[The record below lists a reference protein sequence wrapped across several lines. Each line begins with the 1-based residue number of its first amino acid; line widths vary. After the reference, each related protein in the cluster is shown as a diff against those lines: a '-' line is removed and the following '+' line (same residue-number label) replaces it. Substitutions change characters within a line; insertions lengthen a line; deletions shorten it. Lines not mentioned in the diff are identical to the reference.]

1 MFYNYRFLIFA
12 FFFVF
17 QINAQT
23 PATPYNLL
31 TSNVTAASVDLSWD
45 ATTDPVNAITYNVY
59 IDDIFLINTSSTS
72 YQALGLSADTMYVFT
87 VKAEDASNNES
98 LVSNEVAVIT
108 LISYCTS
115 NSNVFNEEWISNVQ
129 LNTIDNDSDN
139 LAFSDFTSVSTL
151 LNKGTQYTISV
162 TPTWPST
169 IWNEGYSVWI
179 DYNKDGDF
187 EDTDEQVWTQG
198 ATKNTPV
205 TGSFTI
211 PMSSISGETRMRV
224 SMKYNA
230 IPASCEN
237 FTYGEVE
244 DYTVNLVGSNDLIYT
259 NGTWTP
265 NAPSSSAIT
274 NNVLV
279 LDGNYNIN
287 SDVIVNN
294 IEVSENATMTVLK
307 NGSLTVEGN
316 LTSNGNVTLE
326 SDSNEYAS
334 LIVDG
339 YVVGEVIYKRHA
351 NASSGGKDL
360 IAAPVLGQQFND
372 FQTANSNIVSNGDGT
387 LFLFG
392 PFEKPTN
399 AYITY
404 ANTET
409 AKLTASK
416 GYRTASTDNDTFT
429 FTGLVTTKDV
439 SAPVFISGPTTPEW
453 NLIGN
458 PYPSY
463 ISLKEFLSL
472 NNSKFNTERAGV
484 YGYDGDASNGW
495 TIWNQAYVDAN
506 PDAKITPGQGFLVGT
521 NTDGINFEFTPS
533 MRVIGNSDD
542 FIAGR
547 QQVTSISHLQ
557 VMLSNPSNFYK
568 TDFYVTDNATLGQD
582 PNYDSEIFGTSPSFA
597 LYSHLVEDNSGKAI
611 GVQSIGNTRLSD
623 VVIPLGVNIENGEQA
638 TFSVSETTLSGDV
651 NVYLEDRESNTFTL
665 LNDLDYTFTSDVVL
679 DGTGRFYL
687 RFSEEST
694 LNISDNKLSNIK
706 IYNVNA
712 SKTIV
717 VKGELDTSSKL
728 SIYDI
733 QGRLIKVEMLST
745 NNSLNVIEASYL
757 STGIYVVKLNNGLQ
771 EKVQKIIL
779 HD

>member
-1 MFYNYRFLIFA
+1 MFYNYRYLIFA
-12 FFFVF
+12 FLFVI
-17 QINAQT
+17 QINAQAPST
-23 PATPYNLL
+23 PFNLL
-31 TSNVTAASVDLSWD
+31 SSHTTATSVDLLWD
-45 ATTDPVNAITYNVY
+45 ATTDPVSAITYNVY
-59 IDDIFLINTSSTS
+59 KDGIFLINTSSTS
-72 YQALGLSADTMYVFT
+72 YQAVGLSADTMYVFT
-87 VKAEDASNNES
+87 VKAEDASGNES
-98 LVSNEVAVIT
+98 LASNEVAIVT
-108 LISYCTS
+108 LINYCTS
-115 NSNVFNEEWISNVQ
+115 NSNVFNEEWIGNVQ
-129 LNTIDNDSDN
+129 LNTIDNNSDN
-139 LAFSDFTSVSTL
+139 LAYSDFTSVSTL
-151 LNKGTQYTISV
+151 LSKGTQYTISI
-162 TPTWPST
+162 TPVWPST
-169 IWNEGYSVWI
+169 VWNEGYSVWI

-205 TGSFTI
+205 MGSFTI
-211 PMSSISGETRMRV
+211 PASSISGETRMRV

-265 NAPSSSAIT
+265 NAPSSSAST
-274 NNVLV
+274 NDVLI
-279 LDGNYNIN
+279 LDGNYDID
-287 SDVIVNN
+287 SDVVVNN
-294 IEVSENATMTVLK
+294 IEVSENATITVLK
-307 NGSLTVEGN
+307 NGSLTVDGN
-316 LTSNGNVTLE
+316 LISNGNVTLE
-326 SDSNEYAS
+326 SDSNEYSS
-334 LIVDG
+334 LIVEG
-339 YVVGEVIYKRHA
+339 YVVGDVVYKRHA

-387 LFLFG
+387 LYLFG

-506 PDAKITPGQGFLVGT
+506 PNAKIAPGQGFLVGT
-521 NTDGINFEFTPS
+521 NTDGINFEFTPL
-533 MRVIGNSDD
+533 MRVLGNTDD

-547 QQVTSISHLQ
+547 QLVTSISHLQ
-557 VMLSNPSNFYK
+557 VMLSNTSNFYK
-568 TDFYVTDNATLGQD
+568 TDFYITDNATLGQD

-623 VVIPLGVNIENGEQA
+623 VVIPLGVNIESGEQV
-638 TFSVSETTLSGDV
+638 TFSISETTLSGDV
-651 NVYLEDRESNTFTL
+651 NVYLEDRISNTFTA
-665 LNDLDYTFTSDVVL
+665 LNNLDYTFTSDVEL
-679 DGTGRFYL
+679 NGTGRFYL
-687 RFSEEST
+687 RFAEEST
-694 LNISDNKLSNIK
+694 LDINNNELSNIK
-706 IYNVNA
+706 IYNANA

-717 VKGELDTSSKL
+717 VKGELSTNSRL
-728 SIYDI
+728 SIYDV
-733 QGRLIKVEMLST
+733 QGRLIKVEILET
-745 NNSLNVIEASYL
+745 NLRSQSINASYL
-757 STGIYVVKLNNGLQ
+757 STGIYVVKLNNDLQ
-771 EKVQKIIL
+771 EKVQKIIIK
-779 HD
+779 

>member
-1 MFYNYRFLIFA
+1 MFYNYRYLIFA
-12 FFFVF
+12 FLFVI
-17 QINAQT
+17 QINAQAPST
-23 PATPYNLL
+23 PFNLL
-31 TSNVTAASVDLSWD
+31 SSHTTATSVDLLWD
-45 ATTDPVNAITYNVY
+45 ATTDPVSAITYNVY
-59 IDDIFLINTSSTS
+59 KDGIFLINTSSTS
-72 YQALGLSADTMYVFT
+72 YQAVGLSADTIYVFT
-87 VKAEDASNNES
+87 VKAEDASGNES
-98 LVSNEVAVIT
+98 LASNEVAIVT

-115 NSNVFNEEWISNVQ
+115 NSNVFNEEWIGNVQ
-129 LNTIDNDSDN
+129 LNTIDNNSDN
-139 LAFSDFTSVSTL
+139 LAYSDFTSVSTL
-151 LNKGTQYTISV
+151 LSKGTQYTISI
-162 TPTWPST
+162 TPVWPST
-169 IWNEGYSVWI
+169 VWNEGYSVWI

-205 TGSFTI
+205 MGSFTI
-211 PMSSISGETRMRV
+211 PASSISGETRMRV

-259 NGTWTP
+259 NGIWTP
-265 NAPSSSAIT
+265 NAPSSSAST
-274 NNVLV
+274 NDVLI
-279 LDGNYNIN
+279 LDGNYDID
-287 SDVIVNN
+287 SDVVVNN
-294 IEVSENATMTVLK
+294 IEVSENATITVLK
-307 NGSLTVEGN
+307 NGSLTVDGN
-316 LTSNGNVTLE
+316 LISNGNVTLE
-326 SDSNEYAS
+326 SDSNEYSS
-334 LIVDG
+334 LIVEG
-339 YVVGEVIYKRHA
+339 YVVGDVVYKRHA

-387 LFLFG
+387 LYLFG

-399 AYITY
+399 AYVTY

-506 PDAKITPGQGFLVGT
+506 PDAKIAPGQGFLVGT

-533 MRVIGNSDD
+533 MRVLGNTDD

-547 QQVTSISHLQ
+547 QLVTSISHLQ
-557 VMLSNPSNFYK
+557 VMLSNTSNFYK
-568 TDFYVTDNATLGQD
+568 TDFYITDNATLGQD

-623 VVIPLGVNIENGEQA
+623 VVIPLGVNIESGEQV
-638 TFSVSETTLSGDV
+638 TFSISETTLSGDV
-651 NVYLEDRESNTFTL
+651 NVYLEDRISNTFTA
-665 LNDLDYTFTSDVVL
+665 LNNLDYTFTSDVEL
-679 DGTGRFYL
+679 NGTGRFYL
-687 RFSEEST
+687 RFAEEST
-694 LNISDNKLSNIK
+694 LDINNNELSNIK
-706 IYNVNA
+706 IYNANA

-717 VKGELDTSSKL
+717 VKGELSTNSRL
-728 SIYDI
+728 SIYDV
-733 QGRLIKVEMLST
+733 QGRLIKVEMLET
-745 NNSLNVIEASYL
+745 NLRSQSINASYL
-757 STGIYVVKLNNGLQ
+757 STGIYVVKLNNDLQ
-771 EKVQKIIL
+771 EKVQKIIIK
-779 HD
+779 

>member
-1 MFYNYRFLIFA
+1 MFYNYRYLIFA
-12 FFFVF
+12 FLFVI
-17 QINAQT
+17 QINAQAPST
-23 PATPYNLL
+23 PFNLL
-31 TSNVTAASVDLSWD
+31 STHTTATSVDLLWD
-45 ATTDPVNAITYNVY
+45 ATTDPVSAITYNVY
-59 IDDIFLINTSSTS
+59 KDGIFLINTSSTS
-72 YQALGLSADTMYVFT
+72 YQAVGLSADTMYVFT
-87 VKAEDASNNES
+87 VKAEDASGNES
-98 LVSNEVAVIT
+98 LASNEVAIVT

-115 NSNVFNEEWISNVQ
+115 NSNVFNEEWIGNIQ
-129 LNTIDNDSDN
+129 LNTIDNNSDN
-139 LAFSDFTSVSTL
+139 LAYSDFTSVSTL
-151 LNKGTQYTISV
+151 LSKGMQYTISI
-162 TPTWPST
+162 TPVWPST
-169 IWNEGYSVWI
+169 VWNEGYSVWI

-205 TGSFTI
+205 SGSFTI
-211 PMSSISGETRMRV
+211 PTSSISGETRMRV

-265 NAPSSSAIT
+265 NAPSSSAST
-274 NNVLV
+274 NDILI
-279 LDGNYNIN
+279 LDGNYDID
-287 SDVIVNN
+287 SDVVVNN
-294 IEVSENATMTVLK
+294 IEVSENATITVLK
-307 NGSLTVEGN
+307 NGSLTVDGN
-316 LTSNGNVTLE
+316 LISNGNVTLE
-326 SDSNEYAS
+326 SDSNEYSS
-334 LIVDG
+334 LIVEG
-339 YVVGEVIYKRHA
+339 YVVGDVVYKRHA

-506 PDAKITPGQGFLVGT
+506 PDAKIAPGQGFLVGT

-533 MRVIGNSDD
+533 MRILGNTDD

-547 QQVTSISHLQ
+547 QLVTSISHLQ
-557 VMLSNPSNFYK
+557 VMLSNTSNFYK
-568 TDFYVTDNATLGQD
+568 TDFYITDNATLGQD

-623 VVIPLGVNIENGEQA
+623 VVIPLGVNIESGEQV
-638 TFSVSETTLSGDV
+638 TFSISETTLSGDV
-651 NVYLEDRESNTFTL
+651 NVYLEDRISNTFTA
-665 LNDLDYTFTSDVVL
+665 LNNLDYTFTSDVEL
-679 DGTGRFYL
+679 NGTGRFYL
-687 RFSEEST
+687 RFAEEST
-694 LNISDNKLSNIK
+694 LDISNNELSNIK
-706 IYNVNA
+706 IYNANA

-717 VKGELDTSSKL
+717 VKGELITNSRL
-728 SIYDI
+728 SIYDV
-733 QGRLIKVEMLST
+733 QGRLIKVEMLET
-745 NNSLNVIEASYL
+745 NLRSQSINASYL
-757 STGIYVVKLNNGLQ
+757 STGIYVVKLNNDLQ
-771 EKVQKIIL
+771 EKVQKIIIK
-779 HD
+779 

>member
-1 MFYNYRFLIFA
+1 MFYNYRYLIFA
-12 FFFVF
+12 FLFVI
-17 QINAQT
+17 QINAQAPST
-23 PATPYNLL
+23 PFNLL
-31 TSNVTAASVDLSWD
+31 SSHTTATSVDLLWD
-45 ATTDPVNAITYNVY
+45 ATTDPVSAITYNVY
-59 IDDIFLINTSSTS
+59 KDGIFLINTSSTS
-72 YQALGLSADTMYVFT
+72 YQAVGLSPDTMYVFT
-87 VKAEDASNNES
+87 VKAEDASGNES
-98 LVSNEVAVIT
+98 LASNEVAIVT

-115 NSNVFNEEWISNVQ
+115 NSNVFNEEWIGNVQ
-129 LNTIDNDSDN
+129 LNTIDNNSDN
-139 LAFSDFTSVSTL
+139 LAYSDFTSVSTL
-151 LNKGTQYTISV
+151 LSKGTQYTISI
-162 TPTWPST
+162 TPVWPST
-169 IWNEGYSVWI
+169 VWNEGYSVWI

-205 TGSFTI
+205 MGSFTI
-211 PMSSISGETRMRV
+211 PASSISGETRMRV

-274 NNVLV
+274 NDVLI
-279 LDGNYNIN
+279 LDGNYDID
-287 SDVIVNN
+287 SDVVVNN
-294 IEVSENATMTVLK
+294 IEVSENATITVLK

-316 LTSNGNVTLE
+316 LISNGNVTLE
-326 SDSNEYAS
+326 SDSNEYSS
-334 LIVDG
+334 LIVEG
-339 YVVGEVIYKRHA
+339 YVVGDVVYKRHA

-387 LFLFG
+387 LYLFG

-506 PDAKITPGQGFLVGT
+506 PDAKIAPGQGFLVGT
-521 NTDGINFEFTPS
+521 NTDGINFEFTPL
-533 MRVIGNSDD
+533 MRVLGNTDD

-547 QQVTSISHLQ
+547 QLVTSISHLQ
-557 VMLSNPSNFYK
+557 VMLSNTSNFYK
-568 TDFYVTDNATLGQD
+568 TDFYITDNATLGQD
-582 PNYDSEIFGTSPSFA
+582 PNYDSEVFGTSPSFA

-623 VVIPLGVNIENGEQA
+623 VVIPLGVNIESGEQV
-638 TFSVSETTLSGDV
+638 TFSISETTLSGDV
-651 NVYLEDRESNTFTL
+651 NVYLEDRISNTFTA
-665 LNDLDYTFTSDVVL
+665 LNNLDYTFTSDVEL
-679 DGTGRFYL
+679 NGTGRFYL
-687 RFSEEST
+687 RFAEEST
-694 LNISDNKLSNIK
+694 LDINNNELSNIK
-706 IYNVNA
+706 IYNANA

-717 VKGELDTSSKL
+717 VKGEL
-728 SIYDI
+728 
-733 QGRLIKVEMLST
+733 ST
-745 NNSLNVIEASYL
+745 NSR
-757 STGIYVVKLNNGLQ
+757 
-771 EKVQKIIL
+771 
-779 HD
+779 

>member
-1 MFYNYRFLIFA
+1 MFYNYRYLIFA
-12 FFFVF
+12 FLFVI
-17 QINAQT
+17 QINAQAPST
-23 PATPYNLL
+23 PFNLL
-31 TSNVTAASVDLSWD
+31 SSHTTATSVDLLWD
-45 ATTDPVNAITYNVY
+45 ATTDPVSAITYNVY
-59 IDDIFLINTSSTS
+59 KDGIFLINTSSTS
-72 YQALGLSADTMYVFT
+72 YQAVGLSADTMYVFT
-87 VKAEDASNNES
+87 VKAEDASGNES
-98 LVSNEVAVIT
+98 LASNEVAIVT
-108 LISYCTS
+108 LINYCTS
-115 NSNVFNEEWISNVQ
+115 NSNVFNEEWIGNVQ
-129 LNTIDNDSDN
+129 LNTIDNNSDN
-139 LAFSDFTSVSTL
+139 LAYSDFTSVSTL
-151 LNKGTQYTISV
+151 LSKGTQYTISI
-162 TPTWPST
+162 TPVWPST
-169 IWNEGYSVWI
+169 VWNEGYSVWI

-205 TGSFTI
+205 MGSFTI
-211 PMSSISGETRMRV
+211 PASSISGETRMRV

-265 NAPSSSAIT
+265 NAPSSSAST
-274 NNVLV
+274 NDVLI
-279 LDGNYNIN
+279 LDGNYDID
-287 SDVIVNN
+287 SDVVVNN
-294 IEVSENATMTVLK
+294 IEVSENATITVLK
-307 NGSLTVEGN
+307 NGSLTVDGN
-316 LTSNGNVTLE
+316 LISNGNVTLE
-326 SDSNEYAS
+326 SDSNEYSS
-334 LIVDG
+334 LIVEG
-339 YVVGEVIYKRHA
+339 YVVGDVVYKRHA

-372 FQTANSNIVSNGDGT
+372 FQMANSNIVSNGDGT
-387 LFLFG
+387 LYLFG

-506 PDAKITPGQGFLVGT
+506 PDAKIAPGQGFLVGT
-521 NTDGINFEFTPS
+521 NTDGINFEFTPL
-533 MRVIGNSDD
+533 MRVLGNTDD

-547 QQVTSISHLQ
+547 QLVTSISHLQ
-557 VMLSNPSNFYK
+557 VMLSNTSNFYK
-568 TDFYVTDNATLGQD
+568 TDFYITDNATLGQD

-623 VVIPLGVNIENGEQA
+623 VVIPLGVNIESGEQV
-638 TFSVSETTLSGDV
+638 TFSISETTLSGDV
-651 NVYLEDRESNTFTL
+651 NVYLEDRISNTFTA
-665 LNDLDYTFTSDVVL
+665 LNNLDYTFTSDVEL
-679 DGTGRFYL
+679 NGTGRFYL
-687 RFSEEST
+687 RFAEEST
-694 LNISDNKLSNIK
+694 LDINNNELSNIK
-706 IYNVNA
+706 IYNANA
-712 SKTIV
+712 SKTII
-717 VKGELDTSSKL
+717 VKGELSTNSRL
-728 SIYDI
+728 SIYDV
-733 QGRLIKVEMLST
+733 QGRLIKVEILET
-745 NNSLNVIEASYL
+745 NLRSQSINASYL
-757 STGIYVVKLNNGLQ
+757 STGIYVVKLNNDLQ
-771 EKVQKIIL
+771 EKVQKIIIK
-779 HD
+779 

>member
-1 MFYNYRFLIFA
+1 MFYNYRYLIFA
-12 FFFVF
+12 FLFVI
-17 QINAQT
+17 QINAQAPST
-23 PATPYNLL
+23 PFNLL
-31 TSNVTAASVDLSWD
+31 SSHTTATSVDLLWD
-45 ATTDPVNAITYNVY
+45 ATTDPVSAITYNVY
-59 IDDIFLINTSSTS
+59 KDGIFLINTSSTS
-72 YQALGLSADTMYVFT
+72 YQAVGLSADTMYVFT
-87 VKAEDASNNES
+87 VKAEDASGNES
-98 LVSNEVAVIT
+98 LASNEVAIVT
-108 LISYCTS
+108 LINYCTS
-115 NSNVFNEEWISNVQ
+115 NSNVFNEEWIGNVQ
-129 LNTIDNDSDN
+129 LNTIDNNSDN
-139 LAFSDFTSVSTL
+139 LAYSDFTSVSTL
-151 LNKGTQYTISV
+151 LSKGTQYTISI
-162 TPTWPST
+162 TPVWPST
-169 IWNEGYSVWI
+169 VWNEGYSVWI

-205 TGSFTI
+205 MGSFTI
-211 PMSSISGETRMRV
+211 PASSISGETRMRV

-265 NAPSSSAIT
+265 NAPSSSAST
-274 NNVLV
+274 NDVLI
-279 LDGNYNIN
+279 LDGNYDID
-287 SDVIVNN
+287 SDVVVNN
-294 IEVSENATMTVLK
+294 IEVSENATITVLK
-307 NGSLTVEGN
+307 NGSLTVDGN
-316 LTSNGNVTLE
+316 LISNGNVTLE
-326 SDSNEYAS
+326 SDSNEYSS
-334 LIVDG
+334 LIVEG
-339 YVVGEVIYKRHA
+339 YVVGDVVYKRHA

-372 FQTANSNIVSNGDGT
+372 FQMANSNIVSNGDGT
-387 LFLFG
+387 LYLFG

-506 PDAKITPGQGFLVGT
+506 PDAKIAPGQGFLVGT
-521 NTDGINFEFTPS
+521 NTDGINFEFTPL
-533 MRVIGNSDD
+533 MRVLGNTDD

-547 QQVTSISHLQ
+547 QLVTSISHLQ
-557 VMLSNPSNFYK
+557 VMLSNTSNFYK
-568 TDFYVTDNATLGQD
+568 TDFYITDNATLGQD

-623 VVIPLGVNIENGEQA
+623 VVIPLGVNIESGEQV
-638 TFSVSETTLSGDV
+638 TFSISETTLSGDV
-651 NVYLEDRESNTFTL
+651 NVYLEDRISNTFTA
-665 LNDLDYTFTSDVVL
+665 LNNLDYTFTSDVEL
-679 DGTGRFYL
+679 NGTGRFYL
-687 RFSEEST
+687 RFAEEST
-694 LNISDNKLSNIK
+694 LDINNNELSNIK
-706 IYNVNA
+706 IYNSNA

-717 VKGELDTSSKL
+717 VKGELSTNSRL
-728 SIYDI
+728 SIYDV
-733 QGRLIKVEMLST
+733 QGRLIKVEILET
-745 NNSLNVIEASYL
+745 NLRSQSINASYL
-757 STGIYVVKLNNGLQ
+757 STGIYVVKLNNDLQ
-771 EKVQKIIL
+771 EKVQKIIIK
-779 HD
+779 

>member
-1 MFYNYRFLIFA
+1 MFYNYRYLIFA
-12 FFFVF
+12 FLFVI
-17 QINAQT
+17 QINAQAPST
-23 PATPYNLL
+23 PFNLL
-31 TSNVTAASVDLSWD
+31 SSHTTATSVDLLWD
-45 ATTDPVNAITYNVY
+45 ATTDPVSAITYNVY
-59 IDDIFLINTSSTS
+59 KDGIFLINTSSTS
-72 YQALGLSADTMYVFT
+72 YQAVGLSADTMYVFT
-87 VKAEDASNNES
+87 VKAEDASGNES
-98 LVSNEVAVIT
+98 LASNEVAIVT

-115 NSNVFNEEWISNVQ
+115 NSNVFNEEWIGNVQ
-129 LNTIDNDSDN
+129 LNTIDNNSDN
-139 LAFSDFTSVSTL
+139 LAYSDFTSVSTL
-151 LNKGTQYTISV
+151 LSKGTQYTISI
-162 TPTWPST
+162 TPVWPST
-169 IWNEGYSVWI
+169 VWNEGYSVWI

-205 TGSFTI
+205 MGSFTI
-211 PMSSISGETRMRV
+211 PASSISGETRMRV

-259 NGTWTP
+259 NGIWTP
-265 NAPSSSAIT
+265 NAPSSSAST
-274 NNVLV
+274 NDVLI
-279 LDGNYNIN
+279 LDGNYDID
-287 SDVIVNN
+287 SDVVVNN
-294 IEVSENATMTVLK
+294 IEVSENATITVLK
-307 NGSLTVEGN
+307 NGSLTVDGN
-316 LTSNGNVTLE
+316 LISNGNVTLE
-326 SDSNEYAS
+326 SDSNEYSS
-334 LIVDG
+334 LIVEG
-339 YVVGEVIYKRHA
+339 YVVGDVVYKRHA

-387 LFLFG
+387 LYLFG

-399 AYITY
+399 AYVTY

-506 PDAKITPGQGFLVGT
+506 PDAKIAPGQGFLVGT

-533 MRVIGNSDD
+533 MRVLGNTDD

-547 QQVTSISHLQ
+547 QLVTSISHLQ
-557 VMLSNPSNFYK
+557 VMLSNTSNFYK
-568 TDFYVTDNATLGQD
+568 TDFYITDNATLGQD

-623 VVIPLGVNIENGEQA
+623 VVIPLGVNIESGEQVK
-638 TFSVSETTLSGDV
+638 FSISETTLSGDV
-651 NVYLEDRESNTFTL
+651 NVYLEDRISNTFTA
-665 LNDLDYTFTSDVVL
+665 LNNLDYTFTSDVEL
-679 DGTGRFYL
+679 NGTGRFYL
-687 RFSEEST
+687 RFAEEST
-694 LNISDNKLSNIK
+694 LDINNNELSNIK
-706 IYNVNA
+706 IYNANA

-717 VKGELDTSSKL
+717 VKGELSTNSRL
-728 SIYDI
+728 SIYDV
-733 QGRLIKVEMLST
+733 QGRLIKVEMLET
-745 NNSLNVIEASYL
+745 NLRSQSINASYL
-757 STGIYVVKLNNGLQ
+757 STGIYVVKLNNDLQ
-771 EKVQKIIL
+771 EKVQKIIIK
-779 HD
+779 

>member
-1 MFYNYRFLIFA
+1 MFYNYRYLIFA
-12 FFFVF
+12 FLFVI
-17 QINAQT
+17 QINAQAPST
-23 PATPYNLL
+23 PFNLL
-31 TSNVTAASVDLSWD
+31 STHTTATSVDLLWD
-45 ATTDPVNAITYNVY
+45 ATTDPVSAITYNVY
-59 IDDIFLINTSSTS
+59 KDGIFLINTSSTS
-72 YQALGLSADTMYVFT
+72 YQAVGLSADTMYVFT
-87 VKAEDASNNES
+87 VKAEDASGNES
-98 LVSNEVAVIT
+98 LASNEVAIVT

-115 NSNVFNEEWISNVQ
+115 NSNVFNEEWIGNIQ
-129 LNTIDNDSDN
+129 LNTIDNNSDN
-139 LAFSDFTSVSTL
+139 LAYSDFTSVSTL
-151 LNKGTQYTISV
+151 LSKGMQYTISI
-162 TPTWPST
+162 TPVWPST
-169 IWNEGYSVWI
+169 VWNEGYSVWI

-205 TGSFTI
+205 SGSFTI
-211 PMSSISGETRMRV
+211 PTSSISGETRMRV

-265 NAPSSSAIT
+265 NAPSSSAST
-274 NNVLV
+274 NDILI
-279 LDGNYNIN
+279 LDGNYDID
-287 SDVIVNN
+287 SDVVVNN
-294 IEVSENATMTVLK
+294 IEVSENATITVLK
-307 NGSLTVEGN
+307 NGSLTVDGN
-316 LTSNGNVTLE
+316 LISNGNVTLE
-326 SDSNEYAS
+326 SDSNEYSS
-334 LIVDG
+334 LIVKG
-339 YVVGEVIYKRHA
+339 YVVGDVVYKRHV

-387 LFLFG
+387 LYLFG

-399 AYITY
+399 TYVTY

-506 PDAKITPGQGFLVGT
+506 PDAKIAPGQGFLVGT

-533 MRVIGNSDD
+533 MRVLGNTDD

-547 QQVTSISHLQ
+547 QLVTSISHLQ
-557 VMLSNPSNFYK
+557 VMLSNTSNFYK
-568 TDFYVTDNATLGQD
+568 TDFYITDNATLGQD

-623 VVIPLGVNIENGEQA
+623 VVIPLGVNIESGEQV
-638 TFSVSETTLSGDV
+638 TFSISETTLSGDV
-651 NVYLEDRESNTFTL
+651 NVYLEDRISNTFTA
-665 LNDLDYTFTSDVVL
+665 LNNLDYTFTSDVEL
-679 DGTGRFYL
+679 NGTGRFYL
-687 RFSEEST
+687 RFAEEST
-694 LNISDNKLSNIK
+694 LDISNNELSNIK
-706 IYNVNA
+706 IYNANA

-717 VKGELDTSSKL
+717 VKGELNTNSRL
-728 SIYDI
+728 SIYDV
-733 QGRLIKVEMLST
+733 QGRLIKVEMLET
-745 NNSLNVIEASYL
+745 NLRSQSINASYL
-757 STGIYVVKLNNGLQ
+757 STGIYVVKLNNDLQ
-771 EKVQKIIL
+771 EKVQKIIIK
-779 HD
+779 

>member
-1 MFYNYRFLIFA
+1 MFYNYRYLIFA
-12 FFFVF
+12 FLFVI
-17 QINAQT
+17 QINAQAPST
-23 PATPYNLL
+23 PFNLL
-31 TSNVTAASVDLSWD
+31 SSHTTATSVDLLWD
-45 ATTDPVNAITYNVY
+45 ANTDPVSAITYNVY
-59 IDDIFLINTSSTS
+59 KDGIFLINTSSTS
-72 YQALGLSADTMYVFT
+72 YQSVGLSADTMYVFT
-87 VKAEDASNNES
+87 VKAEDASGNES
-98 LVSNEVAVIT
+98 LASNEVAIVT

-115 NSNVFNEEWISNVQ
+115 NSNVFNEEWIGNVQ
-129 LNTIDNDSDN
+129 LNTIDNNSDN
-139 LAFSDFTSVSTL
+139 LAYSDFTSVSTL
-151 LNKGTQYTISV
+151 LSKGTQYTISI
-162 TPTWPST
+162 TPVWPST
-169 IWNEGYSVWI
+169 VWNEGYSVWI

-205 TGSFTI
+205 MGSFTI
-211 PMSSISGETRMRV
+211 PASSISGETRMRV

-265 NAPSSSAIT
+265 NAPSSSAST
-274 NNVLV
+274 NDVLI
-279 LDGNYNIN
+279 LDGNYDID
-287 SDVIVNN
+287 SDVVVNN
-294 IEVSENATMTVLK
+294 IEVSENATITVLK
-307 NGSLTVEGN
+307 NGSLTVDGN
-316 LTSNGNVTLE
+316 LISNGNVTLE
-326 SDSNEYAS
+326 SDSNEYSS
-334 LIVDG
+334 LIVEG
-339 YVVGEVIYKRHA
+339 YVVGDVVYKRHA

-372 FQTANSNIVSNGDGT
+372 FQMANSNIVSNGDGT
-387 LFLFG
+387 LYLFG

-506 PDAKITPGQGFLVGT
+506 PDAKIAPGQGFLVGT
-521 NTDGINFEFTPS
+521 NTDGINFEFTPL
-533 MRVIGNSDD
+533 MRVLGNTDD

-547 QQVTSISHLQ
+547 QLVTSISHLQ
-557 VMLSNPSNFYK
+557 VMLSNTSNFYK
-568 TDFYVTDNATLGQD
+568 TDFYITDNATLGQD

-623 VVIPLGVNIENGEQA
+623 VVIPLGVNIESREQV
-638 TFSVSETTLSGDV
+638 TFSISETTLSGDV
-651 NVYLEDRESNTFTL
+651 NVYLEDRISNTFTA
-665 LNDLDYTFTSDVVL
+665 LNNLDYTFTSDVEL
-679 DGTGRFYL
+679 NGTGRFYL
-687 RFSEEST
+687 RFAEEST
-694 LNISDNKLSNIK
+694 LDINNNELSNIK
-706 IYNVNA
+706 IYNANA

-717 VKGELDTSSKL
+717 VKGELSTNSRL
-728 SIYDI
+728 SIYDV
-733 QGRLIKVEMLST
+733 QGRLIKVEMLET
-745 NNSLNVIEASYL
+745 NLRSQSINASYL
-757 STGIYVVKLNNGLQ
+757 STGIYVVKLNNDLQ
-771 EKVQKIIL
+771 EKVQKIIIK
-779 HD
+779 

>member
-1 MFYNYRFLIFA
+1 MFYNYRYLIFA
-12 FFFVF
+12 FLFVI
-17 QINAQT
+17 QINAQAPST
-23 PATPYNLL
+23 PFNLL
-31 TSNVTAASVDLSWD
+31 SSHTTATSVDLLWD
-45 ATTDPVNAITYNVY
+45 ATTDPVSAITYNVY
-59 IDDIFLINTSSTS
+59 KDGIFLINTSSTS
-72 YQALGLSADTMYVFT
+72 YQAVGLSADTMYVFT
-87 VKAEDASNNES
+87 VKAEDVSGNES
-98 LVSNEVAVIT
+98 LASNEVAIVT

-115 NSNVFNEEWISNVQ
+115 NSNVFNEEWIGNVQ
-129 LNTIDNDSDN
+129 LNTIDNNSDN
-139 LAFSDFTSVSTL
+139 LAYSDFTSVSTL
-151 LNKGTQYTISV
+151 LSKGTQYTISI
-162 TPTWPST
+162 TPVWPST
-169 IWNEGYSVWI
+169 VWNEGYSVWI

-205 TGSFTI
+205 MGSFTI
-211 PMSSISGETRMRV
+211 PASSISGETRMRV

-259 NGTWTP
+259 NGIWTP
-265 NAPSSSAIT
+265 NAPSSSAST
-274 NNVLV
+274 NDVLI
-279 LDGNYNIN
+279 LDGNYDID
-287 SDVIVNN
+287 SDVVVNN
-294 IEVSENATMTVLK
+294 IEVSENATITVLK
-307 NGSLTVEGN
+307 NGSLTVDGN
-316 LTSNGNVTLE
+316 LISNGNVTLE
-326 SDSNEYAS
+326 SDSNEYSS
-334 LIVDG
+334 LIVEG
-339 YVVGEVIYKRHA
+339 YVVGDVVYKRHA

-387 LFLFG
+387 LYLFG

-399 AYITY
+399 AYVTY

-506 PDAKITPGQGFLVGT
+506 PDAKIAPGQGFLVGT

-533 MRVIGNSDD
+533 MRVLGNTDD

-547 QQVTSISHLQ
+547 QLVTSISHLQ
-557 VMLSNPSNFYK
+557 VMLSNTSNFYK
-568 TDFYVTDNATLGQD
+568 TDFYITDNATLGQD

-623 VVIPLGVNIENGEQA
+623 VVIPLGVNIESGEQV
-638 TFSVSETTLSGDV
+638 TFSISETTLSGDV
-651 NVYLEDRESNTFTL
+651 NVYLEDRISNTFTA
-665 LNDLDYTFTSDVVL
+665 LNNLDYTFTSDVEL
-679 DGTGRFYL
+679 NGTGRFYL
-687 RFSEEST
+687 RFAEEST
-694 LNISDNKLSNIK
+694 LDINNNELSNIK
-706 IYNVNA
+706 IYNANA

-717 VKGELDTSSKL
+717 VKGELSTNSRL
-728 SIYDI
+728 SIYDV
-733 QGRLIKVEMLST
+733 QGRLIKVEMLET
-745 NNSLNVIEASYL
+745 NLRSQSINASYL
-757 STGIYVVKLNNGLQ
+757 STGIYVVKLNNDLQ
-771 EKVQKIIL
+771 EKVQKIIIK
-779 HD
+779 